1 MGISFCLM
9 TANIKSG
16 ELLKQ
21 KEIQERNSVDYPFIA
36 LADQS
41 ESESESESEI
51 KWVKLH
57 QMFDR

>member
-1 MGISFCLM
+1 MP
-9 TANIKSG
+9 ANIDGRKT
-16 ELLKQ
+16 LKQ
-21 KEIQERNSVDYPFIA
+21 KELKESINCDYSFIG

-41 ESESESESEI
+41 DSEI